1 MVKGRTGCPCPTVSG
16 LTNWIYPIVLN
27 GIELMVGGY
36 EVASNAIMDIV
47 NADGTREIYLTNDAT
62 KLTSN
67 VTTIKNSYTKL
78 DTPIKALKTAAW
90 NYITEMV
97 IDIRNGAFTISK
109 SGESGS
115 GTASG
120 FADGLYIDGNSSGQ
134 REFLFFGDLWSGS
147 NAGLSYL
154 NANNSLSNTR
164 WNILS
169 RLISDKTL

>member
-1 MVKGRTGCPCPTVSG
+1 M
-16 LTNWIYPIVLN
+16 LN

-36 EVASNAIMDIV
+36 EVGSNAIMDIV

-78 DTPIKALKTAAW
+78 DTPIKASKLSAW

-97 IDIRNGAFTISK
+97 MDIHNGAFTISK

-115 GTASG
+115 GSASG
-120 FADGLYIDGNSSGQ
+120 FADGLYIDGDASGQ
-134 REFLFFGDLWSGS
+134 REFLFFGFLWSGS
-147 NAGLSYL
+147 GAGLSCLDARY
-154 NANNSLSNTR
+154 SLSSAR
-164 WNILS
+164 WYLLS
-169 RLISDKTL
+169 RLSINGVGVN